1 MIIRPQ
7 LDHGDII
14 YNLTPSRL
22 NNGKNRKYSISGY
35 HLPLV
40 TCHLSLATCPCLA
53 LITDYWQ
60 GFSSTKLFDG
70 LGLENLSD
78 RE

>member
-22 NNGKNRKYSISGY
+22 NNGKNRKYSISGC

-40 TCHLSLATCPCLA
+40 TCHLPLA
-53 LITDYWQ
+53 LA
-60 GFSSTKLFDG
+60 LP
-70 LGLENLSD
+70 LPLSLTIGKVLVVPNYLMD
-78 RE
+78 